1 MAVLM
6 SKLHSICQL
15 NKVQAKQLA
24 SVVGSIISMSLAVGL
39 VSQFMT
45 HCLCTVLETRRSWW
59 DSLDIT
65 EDACQELEFRKAC
78 LTDFDCQPIW
88 HFPILLSI
96 YNIWV
101 TPLGLGLPSKKL

>member
-45 HCLCTVLETRRSWW
+45 RCLYSVLETRHSWW
-59 DSLDIT
+59 
-65 EDACQELEFRKAC
+65 
-78 LTDFDCQPIW
+78 
-88 HFPILLSI
+88 ILQRMLAKSW
-96 YNIWV
+96 NFGRPV
-101 TPLGLGLPSKKL
+101 